1 MVSNLKIVYYNQ
13 VSWLRNN
20 TSEMNQ
26 QFSIITSIYK
36 NDKPEFV
43 RIALDSMLV
52 NQSVKPSEIV
62 LVQDGPVSEGLS
74 SLLFEYEMNYP
85 TIMSVIRLKQNEGL
99 GNALMLGV
107 EAAKNEIVARMDSD
121 DICIPNRFE
130 IQLAYLKAHPEVDII
145 GGQMTEFVDTPD
157 NIVGRRKVPL
167 SNDEIYDYMKSRC
180 ALNHVTVM
188 FRRSVVLKIGNYQDW
203 FWNEDYYL
211 WVRMMMARCKFANV
225 TEVLVNVRSGA
236 NQYARRG
243 GRKYYESEK
252 GIKKLMLDNGLINRT
267 EYFINVAQRY
277 IIQILMPNRVRGWVY
292 RTLARQ

>member
-1 MVSNLKIVYYNQ
+1 MVSNVKIVYYNQ

-121 DICIPNRFE
+121 DIYIPNRFE

>member
-1 MVSNLKIVYYNQ
+1 MVSNVKIVYYNQ

-130 IQLAYLKAHPEVDII
+130 IQLAYLKATS
-145 GGQMTEFVDTPD
+145 GSGYNWRPD
-157 NIVGRRKVPL
+157 
-167 SNDEIYDYMKSRC
+167 D
-180 ALNHVTVM
+180 
-188 FRRSVVLKIGNYQDW
+188 
-203 FWNEDYYL
+203 
-211 WVRMMMARCKFANV
+211 
-225 TEVLVNVRSGA
+225 
-236 NQYARRG
+236 
-243 GRKYYESEK
+243 
-252 GIKKLMLDNGLINRT
+252 
-267 EYFINVAQRY
+267 
-277 IIQILMPNRVRGWVY
+277 
-292 RTLARQ
+292 